1 MLRWLRILL
10 MIWLLRLGGV
20 TRRRLLLL
28 LLPWLRL
35 MLLLQWLRLLLGWL
49 LQRGAIHRR
58 LIRRSRRR

>member
-20 TRRRLLLL
+20 TWRRLLL
-28 LLPWLRL
+28 LLPWLLL

>member
-10 MIWLLRLGGV
+10 MIWLLRLRGL
-20 TRRRLLLL
+20 TRRRLLL